1 MREAAPRSRE
11 VNGRRSRPCLAL
23 LAGLL
28 FLIAQGC
35 AGTDELT
42 RDRAAEM
49 IGGSKAF
56 SAPISLPLK
65 KETGWNLRPLSDNES
80 EAEAQA
86 RAAETYYQAYPQM
99 DALRRLGLMSVRATA
114 RERPGEN
121 YGVWSFDVEP
131 FLTEKGKELAAGGL
145 GDQGTQSVFL
155 ARRELVE
162 VMGITKASDRR
173 AQAEYTWNEVPTAA
187 GRAFV
192 FGSPEYESLPN
203 TLRQALG
210 ERNQTK
216 DFDKVRRGRA
226 VFQLYDD
233 GWRLLS
239 AQ

>member
-1 MREAAPRSRE
+1 MAEAPSRPRE
-11 VNGRRSRPCLAL
+11 VNGRRGRPCLTL

-28 FLIAQGC
+28 LLIAPGC
-35 AGTDELT
+35 AGTSELT
-42 RDRAAEM
+42 RGRAEGLV
-49 IGGSKAF
+49 GGSQAF
-56 SAPISLPLK
+56 GTPVPLPLK
-65 KETGWNLRPLSDNES
+65 RETGWNLRPMSAGEP

-99 DALRRLGLMSVRATA
+99 DALRRLGLMDVRVTV

-121 YGVWSFDVEP
+121 HGVWAFDVEP
-131 FLTEKGKELAAGGL
+131 FLTEKGKDLASGA
-145 GDQGTQSVFL
+145 QEEQSVPSIRL

-162 VMGITKASDRR
+162 VTGITTAGDRT
-173 AQAEYTWNEVPTAA
+173 AQAEYTWKEMPTAA

-192 FGSPEYESLPN
+192 PGSPEHEGLPAA
-203 TLRQALG
+203 LRQSLR

-216 DFDKVRRGRA
+216 DFDKVRHGRA